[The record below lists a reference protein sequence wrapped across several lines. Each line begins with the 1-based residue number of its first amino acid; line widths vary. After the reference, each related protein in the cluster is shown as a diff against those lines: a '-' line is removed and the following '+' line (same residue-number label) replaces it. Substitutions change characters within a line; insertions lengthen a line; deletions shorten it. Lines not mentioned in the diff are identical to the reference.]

1 MMGITW
7 VDAVLVLIV
16 AVATAFGAQ
25 RRLVGLVVG
34 VSAVLLLKPLL
45 VVGSRSPLLAIAA
58 AVLGGVLLAVL
69 SQRLASPGLRQRWPS
84 MVAGG
89 FGGLV
94 LGLAMLV
101 AFVTAMPIERSVTDQ
116 RAIYYPP
123 VNAPFGMSSTLQR
136 SPLVTM
142 GRSIVLYTLLEPP
155 ESELEQ
161 SVLRGLRNWFV
172 EGDPWN

>member
-16 AVATAFGAQ
+16 AVATAYGAQ

-34 VSAVLLLKPLL
+34 VGAVLLLKPLL
-45 VVGSRSPLLAIAA
+45 VVGSRSPVLAIVA

-69 SQRLASPGLRQRWPS
+69 SQRLSSPGLRQRWPS

-89 FGGLV
+89 AGGLV

-101 AFVTAMPIERSVTDQ
+101 AFVTALPIERSVADQ

-123 VNAPFGMSSTLQR
+123 VNAPFGMSSTLQS
-136 SPLVTM
+136 SPLVTL
-142 GRSIVLYTLLEPP
+142 GRSIVLYPLLEPP
-155 ESELEQ
+155 ESELQQ
-161 SVLRGLRNWFV
+161 SVYQGLRNWFV